1 MGEIFIFIGMCLLG
15 AFCIIGLIE
24 WVKSV
29 RDAVTAVINHT
40 GKITTIAWP
49 VLSLAFAVGMGFALG
64 KMPSSAIFGAA
75 YNAVIFAS
83 VLMLSFN
90 EILGYNVIVKLIFYW
105 TDKVVYGDRIPDA
118 SALKIERVVTK
129 IKESIPDKIA
139 ALPSAAEAAVH
150 ETVQTAGTAEDA
162 VQDKTVIPDA
172 AAVTGSSGN
181 TVTGTV

>member
-1 MGEIFIFIGMCLLG
+1 MSELFIFIGMCLLG
-15 AFCIIGLIE
+15 AFCVIGLIE

-29 RDAVTAVINHT
+29 RDAVKAAVNKT
-40 GKITTIAWP
+40 GKVSTILWP
-49 VLSLAFAVGMGFALG
+49 VLSLVFAVGMGFALG

-105 TDKVVYGDRIPDA
+105 TDKIVYGDRIPDTA
-118 SALKIERVVTK
+118 ALKIEHVVAK
-129 IKESIPDKIA
+129 IKGIIPDEIA
-139 ALPSAAEAAVH
+139 AIPAAAEAVVP
-150 ETVQTAGTAEDA
+150 ETVQTAGTTEDA

-172 AAVTGSSGN
+172 AAVTGSYEN